1 MCQELMT
8 QHKEERERIENESWE
23 EIDRIKEKN
32 KEELAKIIDAG
43 MQSKAELTIMTN
55 LYKSSKNTK
64 EEAIKEISE

>member
-1 MCQELMT
+1 MT
-8 QHKEERERIENESWE
+8 CHKDEREKIENEAWE

-55 LYKSSKNTK
+55 DYKDAKRRK
-64 EEAIKEISE
+64 EETQKDIDE